1 MSDIVVI
8 FEPIPTIEVI
18 VEKAPDVVVEFPSSQ
33 GVSGIQGKSA
43 YEIAVEN
50 GFIGDEQAWLS
61 SLEVEWMFDNYPD
74 DLLAG
79 YQIAKL

>member
-18 VEKAPDVVVEFPSSQ
+18 VEKAPDVVIEFPSSQ
-33 GVSGIQGKSA
+33 GASGPPGKSA
-43 YEIAVEN
+43 YELAVEN
-50 GFIGDEQAWLS
+50 GFVGTEEQWLA

-74 DLLAG
+74 DLLAS